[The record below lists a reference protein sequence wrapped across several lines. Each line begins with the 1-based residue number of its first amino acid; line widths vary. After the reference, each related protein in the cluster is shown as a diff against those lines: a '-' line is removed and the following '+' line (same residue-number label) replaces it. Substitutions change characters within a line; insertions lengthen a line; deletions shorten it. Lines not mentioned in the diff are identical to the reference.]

1 MKLFNVIVVG
11 IFLALAIS
19 AVIIFSTF
27 TALNKN
33 SVGKVSVWGSL
44 PLSTFEAVMGG
55 LQEGNSTYDGV
66 TYTFVPAPELIP
78 NLVEAIAAGRG
89 PDLVI
94 FPAEYLLSQGDKLV
108 SIPYSNVSRREFQNT
123 FIQAGEVFLANDG
136 IKGIPFTVDPLVMYW
151 NRTLFANAG
160 LAQPPKF
167 WDELSDIAPRLTK
180 TQENGTLTQNS
191 VALGAWDNISHAKA
205 IFLTLAHQLGNPVV
219 GINSEGVYV
228 SMISEGAVESGA
240 LTPVN
245 SAVRFYTDFSDP
257 VKPVYSWNRSAPES
271 RNAFLAGGVAMYFG
285 SVSELLG
292 MRQANPNL
300 NFDVAPVPSVRGGG
314 AGVSAQVT
322 ALSIPRGSRNIGGS
336 LAVALALTSTNSQQA
351 LLSLISLPSV
361 RRDAVSNNPNDPY
374 GAMFQNAAVL
384 SFSFLDPDPSAT
396 DAIFKRMMESV
407 SSGKLRV
414 TEASQGAH
422 SELQALLR

>member
-1 MKLFNVIVVG
+1 
-11 IFLALAIS
+11 
-19 AVIIFSTF
+19 
-27 TALNKN
+27 
-33 SVGKVSVWGSL
+33 
-44 PLSTFEAVMGG
+44 
-55 LQEGNSTYDGV
+55 
-66 TYTFVPAPELIP
+66 
-78 NLVEAIAAGRG
+78 
-89 PDLVI
+89 
-94 FPAEYLLSQGDKLV
+94 
-108 SIPYSNVSRREFQNT
+108 
-123 FIQAGEVFLANDG
+123 
-136 IKGIPFTVDPLVMYW
+136 
-151 NRTLFANAG
+151 
-160 LAQPPKF
+160 
-167 WDELSDIAPRLTK
+167 
-180 TQENGTLTQNS
+180 
-191 VALGAWDNISHAKA
+191 
-205 IFLTLAHQLGNPVV
+205 
-219 GINSEGVYV
+219 
-228 SMISEGAVESGA
+228 MISEGAVESGA
-240 LTPVN
+240 LTPIN

-314 AGVSAQVT
+314 AGVAANVT
-322 ALSIPRGSRNIGGS
+322 ALSIPRGSRNVGGA
-336 LAVALALTSTNSQQA
+336 LAVALALTTTNSQQA

-361 RRDAVSNNPNDPY
+361 RRDAVANNPNDPY

-396 DAIFKRMMESV
+396 DAIFKRMVESV